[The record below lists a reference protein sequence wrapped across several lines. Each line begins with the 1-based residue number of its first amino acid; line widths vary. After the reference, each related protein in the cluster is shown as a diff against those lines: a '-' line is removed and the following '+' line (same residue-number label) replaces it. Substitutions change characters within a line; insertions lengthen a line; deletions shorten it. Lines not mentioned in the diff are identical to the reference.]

1 MKLFTTGGKCRFLS
15 SVVWAYIYICI
26 VGSIY
31 ILRSI
36 VFRIGGKRRCGRS
49 KRAHAPNPLE
59 PAVPFGGQ
67 ITKKL
72 SEGAPETKLRI
83 YSV

>member
-1 MKLFTTGGKCRFLS
+1 M
-15 SVVWAYIYICI
+15 
-26 VGSIY
+26 
-31 ILRSI
+31 LRSI